1 MIFVMNKR
9 YQDLKVT
16 PGTYVPPV
24 KTDYPEDDPYVGLYK
39 PVYDRDFPA
48 VDATYPYFDVSWKNQ
63 FRMFWCYAFVL
74 RTVGLLLRLRYGLRW
89 KIESEEEWR
98 RSSCGIRRWLKQ
110 FDLSR
115 GAITIANHCY
125 RHDCASVLT
134 AIHASYRTRIPM
146 FAPNFR
152 TKDQR
157 FLTMVG
163 GIPIPDAEA
172 GLSAMK
178 AFNAAFDQYN
188 EKGFWF
194 HIFPEAKRWDWYKP
208 LRPFQ
213 KGAFTMAYKYNKP
226 ILPFAI
232 TYRERTGI
240 WRLFGPKEE
249 PLTQVVIGKPIY
261 PDTTKPR
268 AVEVERLL
276 NETHA
281 TICRLAGIEN
291 NTWPSQL

>member
-1 MIFVMNKR
+1 MENKR
-9 YQDLKVT
+9 YTDLKVT
-16 PGTYVPPV
+16 EGTYVPPV
-24 KTDYPEDDPYVGLYK
+24 TMNYPEDDPYVGLYQ
-39 PVYDRDFPA
+39 PVYDREYLPI
-48 VDATYPYFDVSWKNQ
+48 DATYPYYDPSWRNKLRVA
-63 FRMFWCYAFVL
+63 FGYTFVL
-74 RTVGLLLRLRYGLRW
+74 RPLGWILRIRYGLRW
-89 KIESEEEWR
+89 RIEGETKWR
-98 RSSCGIRRWLKQ
+98 RSSCGVRRWLKQ

-134 AIHASYRTRIPM
+134 TFHASARTRIPM

-152 TKDQR
+152 TKDQFYLR
-157 FLTMVG
+157 IVG
-163 GIPIPDAEA
+163 GIPIPAAEA

-178 AFNAAFDQYN
+178 AFNAAFDAYDK
-188 EKGFWF
+188 EGFWF

-226 ILPFAI
+226 IIPFAV

-240 WRLFGPKEE
+240 WRLFGPKDE
-249 PLTQVVIGKPIY
+249 PLTQVVIGAPIY

-268 AVEVERLL
+268 AVETERLL
-276 NETHA
+276 KETHA
-281 TICRLAGIEN
+281 TICRLAGIEH
-291 NTWPSQL
+291 NTWPSSL

>member
-1 MIFVMNKR
+1 MENKR
-9 YQDLKVT
+9 YTDLKVT
-16 PGTYVPPV
+16 EGTYVPPV
-24 KTDYPEDDPYVGLYK
+24 TMNYPEDDPFVGLYQ
-39 PVYDRDFPA
+39 PVYDREYLPI
-48 VDATYPYFDVSWKNQ
+48 DATYPYYDPSWRNKLRVA
-63 FRMFWCYAFVL
+63 FGYAFVL
-74 RTVGLLLRLRYGLRW
+74 RPLGWILRIRYGLRW
-89 KIESEEEWR
+89 RIEGETKWR
-98 RSSCGIRRWLKQ
+98 RSSCGVRRWLKQ

-134 AIHASYRTRIPM
+134 TFHASARTRIPM

-152 TKDQR
+152 TKDQFYLR
-157 FLTMVG
+157 IVG
-163 GIPIPDAEA
+163 GIPIPAAEA

-178 AFNAAFDQYN
+178 AFNAAFDAYDK
-188 EKGFWF
+188 EGFWF

-226 ILPFAI
+226 IIPFAV

-240 WRLFGPKEE
+240 WRLFGPKDE
-249 PLTQVVIGKPIY
+249 PLTQVVIGAPIY

-268 AVEVERLL
+268 AVETERLL
-276 NETHA
+276 KETHA
-281 TICRLAGIEN
+281 TICRLAGIEH
-291 NTWPSQL
+291 NTWPSSL

>member
-1 MIFVMNKR
+1 MENKR
-9 YQDLKVT
+9 YTDLKVT
-16 PGTYVPPV
+16 EGTYVPPV
-24 KTDYPEDDPYVGLYK
+24 TMNYPEEDPYVGLYQ
-39 PVYDRDFPA
+39 PVYDREYLPI
-48 VDATYPYFDVSWKNQ
+48 DATYPYYDPSWRNKLRVA
-63 FRMFWCYAFVL
+63 FGYAFVL
-74 RTVGLLLRLRYGLRW
+74 RPLGWILRIRYGLRW
-89 KIESEEEWR
+89 RIEGETKWR
-98 RSSCGIRRWLKQ
+98 RSSCGVRRWLKQ

-134 AIHASYRTRIPM
+134 TFHASARTRIPM

-152 TKDQR
+152 TKDQFYLR
-157 FLTMVG
+157 IVG
-163 GIPIPDAEA
+163 GIPIPAAEA

-178 AFNAAFDQYN
+178 AFNAAFDAYDK
-188 EKGFWF
+188 EGFWF

-226 ILPFAI
+226 IIPFAV

-240 WRLFGPKEE
+240 WRLFGPKDE
-249 PLTQVVIGKPIY
+249 PLTQVVIGAPIY

-268 AVEVERLL
+268 AVETERLL
-276 NETHA
+276 KETHA
-281 TICRLAGIEN
+281 TICRLAGIEH
-291 NTWPSQL
+291 NTWPSSL

>member
-1 MIFVMNKR
+1 MENKR
-9 YQDLKVT
+9 YTDLKVT
-16 PGTYVPPV
+16 EGTYVPPV
-24 KTDYPEDDPYVGLYK
+24 TMNYPEDDPYVGLYQ
-39 PVYDRDFPA
+39 PVYDREYLPI
-48 VDATYPYFDVSWKNQ
+48 DATYPYYDPSWRNKLRVA
-63 FRMFWCYAFVL
+63 FGYAFVL
-74 RTVGLLLRLRYGLRW
+74 RPLGWILRIRYGLRW
-89 KIESEEEWR
+89 RIEGETKWR
-98 RSSCGIRRWLKQ
+98 RSSCGVRRWLKQ

-134 AIHASYRTRIPM
+134 TFHASVRTRIPM

-152 TKDQR
+152 TKDQFYLR
-157 FLTMVG
+157 IVG
-163 GIPIPDAEA
+163 GIPIPAAEA

-178 AFNAAFDQYN
+178 AFNAAFDAYDK
-188 EKGFWF
+188 EGFWF

-226 ILPFAI
+226 IIPFAV

-240 WRLFGPKEE
+240 WRLFGPKDE
-249 PLTQVVIGKPIY
+249 PLTQVVIGAPIY

-268 AVEVERLL
+268 AVETERLL
-276 NETHA
+276 KETHA
-281 TICRLAGIEN
+281 TICRLAGIEH
-291 NTWPSQL
+291 NTWPSSL

>member
-1 MIFVMNKR
+1 MENKR
-9 YQDLKVT
+9 YTDLKVT
-16 PGTYVPPV
+16 EGTYVPPV
-24 KTDYPEDDPYVGLYK
+24 TMNYPEDDPYVGLYQ
-39 PVYDRDFPA
+39 PVYDREYLPI
-48 VDATYPYFDVSWKNQ
+48 DATYPYYDPSWRNKL
-63 FRMFWCYAFVL
+63 RVAFGYNVVL
-74 RTVGLLLRLRYGLRW
+74 RILGWILRIKYGLRW
-89 KIESEEEWR
+89 RIEGETKWR
-98 RSSCGIRRWLKQ
+98 RSSCGVRRWLKQ

-134 AIHASYRTRIPM
+134 TFHASARTRIPM

-152 TKDQR
+152 TKDQFYLR
-157 FLTMVG
+157 IVG
-163 GIPIPDAEA
+163 GIPIPAAEA

-178 AFNAAFDQYN
+178 AFNAAFDAYDK
-188 EKGFWF
+188 EGFWF

-226 ILPFAI
+226 IIPFAV

-240 WRLFGPKEE
+240 WRLFGPKDE
-249 PLTQVVIGKPIY
+249 PLTQVVIGAPIY

-268 AVEVERLL
+268 AVETERLL
-276 NETHA
+276 KETHA
-281 TICRLAGIEN
+281 TICRLAGIEH
-291 NTWPSQL
+291 NTWPSSL